1 MSKLSDV
8 DPAELRS
15 RLADAESAKA
25 AKRLVVALAYLDGVS
40 ADDISDR
47 YGFPRSTVYSWLDR
61 FEQRG
66 VDGALADDPRPGRP
80 RDLRVEDFEALASA
94 VADPPRE
101 VGLDADEW
109 TPELLVRY
117 VRESYDVSYSL
128 GHARRLLRELEA
140 RERR

>member
-1 MSKLSDV
+1 MSKLSAV

-15 RLADAESAKA
+15 KLDDVTSAKA
-25 AKRLVVALAYLDGVS
+25 AKRLIVALAYLDGVPV
-40 ADDISDR
+40 DEISDR

-80 RDLRVEDFEALASA
+80 RDIPEDDFDELASA
-94 VADPPRE
+94 VRNPPRE

-109 TPELLVRY
+109 TPKLLERY
-117 VRESYDVSYSL
+117 VRDAFDVSYSL
-128 GHARRLLRELEA
+128 GHARRLLRELSGE
-140 RERR
+140 ECQ

>member
-8 DPAELRS
+8 DPAKLRS
-15 RLADAESAKA
+15 RLDDAESPKA
-25 AKRLVVALAYLDGVS
+25 AKRLIVALAYLDGVPV
-40 ADDISDR
+40 DDISDR
-47 YGFPRSTVYSWLDR
+47 YGFPRSTIYSWLDR

-80 RDLRVEDFEALASA
+80 RDLPDDDFEALASA
-94 VADPPRE
+94 VTNPPRE
-101 VGLDADEW
+101 VGFDAEEW

-117 VRESYDVSYSL
+117 VRESFGVSYSP
-128 GHARRLLRELEA
+128 GHARRLLRELPA